1 VELAA
6 GATFIGCEIL
16 CMGRRGSGEV
26 FNTGTV
32 TQRSSIRR
40 DGKLIWWEQGAMV
53 GGRLASPLA
62 LNGHTVCA
70 TLIAAGKPLPA
81 AVLAELLSQ
90 VRADIAA
97 DGDHAFGIT
106 HTKGVLVA
114 RHLGDDSETAR
125 RLMLT
130 VWRRV
135 RPHLLERE
143 GATPR
148 IWQT

>member
-1 VELAA
+1 
-6 GATFIGCEIL
+6 
-16 CMGRRGSGEV
+16 
-26 FNTGTV
+26 
-32 TQRSSIRR
+32 
-40 DGKLIWWEQGAMV
+40 MV
-53 GGRLASPLA
+53 GGRLGSPLA
-62 LNGHTVCA
+62 LNGQTVCA

-81 AVLAELLSQ
+81 AVLTELLSRI
-90 VRADIAA
+90 RADIAA
-97 DGDHAFGIT
+97 DGNHAFGIT

-143 GATPR
+143 AVTPR